1 MTLTGGCGWV
11 QEDLIELKN
20 IFIPD
25 PKAEIDMS
33 CILGNER
40 KISHVISS
48 ENFFKVS
55 CLLRLL
61 LYCVGWFVRDI
72 FTLASRSFN
81 CSDLNF
87 VATSKFAC

>member
-1 MTLTGGCGWV
+1 M
-11 QEDLIELKN
+11 QEDVIELKN

-48 ENFFKVS
+48 ENFFKVYYH
-55 CLLRLL
+55 CLLSS
-61 LYCVGWFVRDI
+61 CVSFSFLI
-72 FTLASRSFN
+72 FIPCCKFN
-81 CSDLNF
+81 IQNSL
-87 VATSKFAC
+87 